1 MNFASYSLQKYQMV
15 VIGAQDIIKAFVEM
29 N

>member
-1 MNFASYSLQKYQMV
+1 MV